1 MMRLVSY
8 QSSRLRCKLAVPCR
22 VIDFLYREALATA
35 LLDGIL
41 EPPFT
46 RAKTMSC
53 CQSTYPPGMLFIGRK
68 RPSVC
73 ALGNYVLFQ
82 FYPVGDCC
90 CTSLYRHSAV
100 EAYTG
105 WNYCCPVCNLLFVF
119 TSGVDCFAAVQR
131 LFSYIFHLV
140 VAAGGYAE
148 CPPPSLRLGLP
159 CTFKHD

>member
-82 FYPVGDCC
+82 FYPVGDRG
-90 CTSLYRHSAV
+90 LYWMELLLPRLQP
-100 EAYTG
+100 
-105 WNYCCPVCNLLFVF
+105 PVCLYVR
-119 TSGVDCFAAVQR
+119 G
-131 LFSYIFHLV
+131 
-140 VAAGGYAE
+140 
-148 CPPPSLRLGLP
+148 
-159 CTFKHD
+159 